1 MKVLD
6 KSAFS
11 VAIASSKSAGIFTCL
26 RGGNST
32 PQEWGMRNCIYS
44 DLAPSKKVTG
54 GERQKAK
61 GKRQNG

>member
-32 PQEWGMRNCIYS
+32 PQACPREACPREACPREN
-44 DLAPSKKVTG
+44 
-54 GERQKAK
+54 GER
-61 GKRQNG
+61 GTGNGEA